1 MPIRHSNWY
10 KKTIITGLKLTKNW
24 KKIYASLKHAIIELT
39 PDDNINI
46 DTGEMKIFKEF
57 ARPHCVR
64 YRRVLRSLQAIL
76 EVLDFE
82 EQ

>member
-1 MPIRHSNWY
+1 MFW
-10 KKTIITGLKLTKNW
+10 KTITLHSKSDLEFFNKQATQPGESPCFPET
-24 KKIYASLKHAIIELT
+24 AIIELS
-39 PDDNINI
+39 PDDNIN
-46 DTGEMKIFKEF
+46 TGKMKIFKQF
-57 ARPHCVR
+57 ALLHCAR